1 MSPRRTTPSRWSRHR
16 ATPPRRAGRAAGRAR
31 PLALAAAL
39 VAVLAAFFV
48 FRPAPT
54 PGPALRDFESYY
66 AAGVTWYYRGD
77 PYGREVWR
85 TERTIPGVVAARDE
99 LLPFVGPPFGLPL
112 WSALG
117 ALPWPV
123 ATVVWDAILALALG
137 AIAFAP
143 LRLAGGPLDAQ
154 SALAVLAVVAGF
166 GPLTSGIAL
175 GQVAVVSCAAIA
187 IFPLLL
193 IPRYGLAAAA
203 AVLAAALQP
212 NLAIVLAARL
222 GERRAWIACAFAATV
237 AAGGSLIAVGG
248 FAGFARYLA
257 TLRAHAA
264 AERFLA
270 IQTTPG
276 AVARA
281 LGASAHVAG
290 LVAAGLAFATLAGI
304 ALQCASRRYGPNERI
319 ALACAAAPL
328 ALPFAHEHDFAIV
341 FFPAILT
348 LRRARGRAW
357 LVAALALLDAGVD
370 WLGLAQ
376 RPEGVTES
384 VLLTFAAACGVAALA
399 PDRLRP
405 YHFVPVLVAVA
416 ACGVGILAGAH
427 RLPTWPDAL
436 GNDFH
441 VPFAASAPEVWHLEQ
456 LRSGIGALDPVW
468 GTLRLLSLAAC
479 ALIWATASVVLARD
493 LRIRRSERLAV

>member
-1 MSPRRTTPSRWSRHR
+1 
-16 ATPPRRAGRAAGRAR
+16 
-31 PLALAAAL
+31 
-39 VAVLAAFFV
+39 V

-54 PGPALRDFESYY
+54 GGPALRDFESYY

-85 TERTIPGVVAARDE
+85 TERTIPGVGAARDE

-117 ALPWPV
+117 ALPWPA
-123 ATVVWDAILALALG
+123 ATLVWDAVLALAIA

-143 LRLAGGPLDAQ
+143 LRLAGGPLDAPDG
-154 SALAVLAVVAGF
+154 LAVLALVAGF

-175 GQVAVVSCAAIA
+175 GQVAIVSCAAIA
-187 IFPLLL
+187 VFPLLL
-193 IPRYGLAAAA
+193 VPRAGLAAAA
-203 AVLAAALQP
+203 SVLAAALQP

-222 GERRAWIACAFAATV
+222 SERRAWIAFAFAASV

-248 FAGFARYLA
+248 FAGFARYLE

-270 IQTTPG
+270 IQTTTG

-290 LVAAGLAFATLAGI
+290 LVAAGLAVATVAGV
-304 ALQCASRRYGPNERI
+304 ALQCASRRYGPNERL

-341 FFPAILT
+341 FLPAVLT
-348 LRRARGRAW
+348 LRRARGRVW
-357 LVAALALLDAGVD
+357 VVAAIASLGAGVD

-376 RPEGVTES
+376 RPDGVTETA
-384 VLLTFAAACGVAALA
+384 LLTAAAACGAAALA
-399 PDRLRP
+399 RDRLRP

-416 ACGVGILAGAH
+416 AFGVGMLAGEH

-441 VPFAASAPEVWHLEQ
+441 VPLGASAPEVWHLEQ
-456 LRSGIGALDPVW
+456 LRSGIGALDPFW
-468 GTLRLLSLAAC
+468 GALRLFSLGAC

-493 LRIRRSERLAV
+493 VRVSEAVTARVKPPRSGSSSTPHRRPG

>member
-1 MSPRRTTPSRWSRHR
+1 
-16 ATPPRRAGRAAGRAR
+16 
-31 PLALAAAL
+31 
-39 VAVLAAFFV
+39 
-48 FRPAPT
+48 
-54 PGPALRDFESYY
+54 
-66 AAGVTWYYRGD
+66 
-77 PYGREVWR
+77 
-85 TERTIPGVVAARDE
+85 VVATRDE

-123 ATVVWDAILALALG
+123 ATVVWDVVLALAVG
-137 AIAFAP
+137 ALAFAP
-143 LRLAGGPLDAQ
+143 LRLAGGPFDAA
-154 SALAVLAVVAGF
+154 SALAVLAIVAGF

-175 GQVAVVSCAAIA
+175 GQVAIVSCAAIA
-187 IFPLLL
+187 VFPLLL
-193 IPRYGLAAAA
+193 VPRYGLAAAA

-222 GERRAWIACAFAATV
+222 GERRAWIAFAFAATV

-248 FAGFARYLA
+248 LTGFAQYLA

-276 AVARA
+276 AVVRA
-281 LGASAHVAG
+281 LGASAHMAG
-290 LVAAGLAFATLAGI
+290 LVAVGLAVATVAGV
-304 ALQCASRRYGPNERI
+304 ALQCASRRYAPNERL

-357 LVAALALLDAGVD
+357 VVAAIALLGAGVD

-376 RPEGVTES
+376 RPDGVAES
-384 VLLTFAAACGVAALA
+384 VLLTLAAACGAAALG

-405 YHFVPVLVAVA
+405 YHFLPVLVAVA
-416 ACGVGILAGAH
+416 AGGVGILAGQH

-436 GNDFH
+436 GSDFH
-441 VPFAASAPEVWHLEQ
+441 VPLSASAPEVWHLEQ
-456 LRSGIGALDPVW
+456 MRSGIGALDPIW
-468 GTLRLLSLAAC
+468 GTLRLFSLAAC
-479 ALIWATASVVLARD
+479 ALVWATASAVLARD
-493 LRIRRSERLAV
+493 LRVSDRQEVAV

>member
-1 MSPRRTTPSRWSRHR
+1 M
-16 ATPPRRAGRAAGRAR
+16 
-31 PLALAAAL
+31 
-39 VAVLAAFFV
+39 LAAFFV

-54 PGPALRDFESYY
+54 QGPALRDFESYY

-117 ALPWPV
+117 ALPWP
-123 ATVVWDAILALALG
+123 AAILVWEAVLVLALA

-143 LRLAGGPLDAQ
+143 LRLAGGPLNLLDVP
-154 SALAVLAVVAGF
+154 AVLAIVAGF

-175 GQVAVVSCAAIA
+175 GQVAVVSCAAITV
-187 IFPLLL
+187 FPLLL
-193 IPRYGLAAAA
+193 LQRYGLAAAA
-203 AVLAAALQP
+203 TVLAAALQP

-222 GERRAWIACAFAATV
+222 GERRAWIALAFAATV

-248 FAGFARYLA
+248 FAGLTRYLA

-270 IQTTPG
+270 IQTTTG

-290 LVAAGLAFATLAGI
+290 LTAAGLAFITVAAVV
-304 ALQCASRRYGPNERI
+304 LQCASRRYGPNERL

-341 FFPAILT
+341 FLPAVLT

-357 LVAALALLDAGVD
+357 VVAAIALLGAGVD

-376 RPEGVTES
+376 RPDGATES
-384 VLLTFAAACGVAALA
+384 ALLTFAAACGAAALA
-399 PDRLRP
+399 RERLRP
-405 YHFVPVLVAVA
+405 YHFLPVLVALA
-416 ACGVGILAGAH
+416 ALGVGILAGQH
-427 RLPTWPDAL
+427 RLPTWPDGL
-436 GNDFH
+436 GSDFH
-441 VPFAASAPEVWHLEQ
+441 VPLAASAPELWHLEQ
-456 LRSGIGALDPVW
+456 LRSGIGALDPFW
-468 GTLRLLSLAAC
+468 GTLRLLSLGAS

-493 LRIRRSERLAV
+493 VRVSQRKRLTI